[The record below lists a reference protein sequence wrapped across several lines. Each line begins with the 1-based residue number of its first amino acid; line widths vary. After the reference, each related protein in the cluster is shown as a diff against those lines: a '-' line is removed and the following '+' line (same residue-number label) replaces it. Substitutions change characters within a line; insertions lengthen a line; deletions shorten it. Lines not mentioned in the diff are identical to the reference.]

1 MIFLIFDFEDT
12 LYMHRV
18 IDPNECFQTA
28 FRVFCAE
35 RHLNP
40 KTTCF
45 YYKDNKIF
53 GSDTFESIDMKEG
66 DVIDVTRGNESPG
79 SIIENNYPGLYGDMF
94 AGQSEESIRIYTE
107 LSKQEQKKR
116 TREIVDNEIAN
127 RHDGYIG
134 F

>member
-1 MIFLIFDFEDT
+1 
-12 LYMHRV
+12 
-18 IDPNECFQTA
+18 
-28 FRVFCAE
+28 
-35 RHLNP
+35 
-40 KTTCF
+40 
-45 YYKDNKIF
+45 
-53 GSDTFESIDMKEG
+53 
-66 DVIDVTRGNESPG
+66 
-79 SIIENNYPGLYGDMF
+79 MF